1 LAATTGLCE
10 KPLCDEHR
18 GQFFDVEEH
27 YGQMEEDTTSAQSAV
42 ISEIIDLYQ
51 RSGAESHWGGNKRDG
66 ARRPDLDSRTS
77 CSASWESDD
86 VELEWD
92 ARAFDSKLCW

>member
-1 LAATTGLCE
+1 M
-10 KPLCDEHR
+10 
-18 GQFFDVEEH
+18 EEH